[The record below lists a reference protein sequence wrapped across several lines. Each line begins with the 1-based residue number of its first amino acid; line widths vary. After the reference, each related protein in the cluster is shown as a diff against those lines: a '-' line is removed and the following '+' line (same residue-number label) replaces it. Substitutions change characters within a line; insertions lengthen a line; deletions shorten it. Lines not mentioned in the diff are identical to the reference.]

1 MVEARKDS
9 QSPPDPADIE
19 LPSEEAIARYLDL
32 QEVNIRDLLPSQKE
46 TSFKLEE
53 KQEATR
59 SQLATF
65 LLKMLAGTLTAS
77 LVLIVVLTF
86 ASVFVPRERDEP
98 FEQASNLAKDLI
110 TLILTTQTGLVGT
123 ALGFYF
129 GSRGN
134 NFD

>member
-1 MVEARKDS
+1 MVEVREDS
-9 QSPPDPADIE
+9 QSPPDPAGIE

-77 LVLIVVLTF
+77 LVLIVALTLV
-86 ASVFVPRERDEP
+86 SVFVPREREEA
-98 FEQASNLAKDLI
+98 FEQTSNLAKDLI